1 MNKILKTYCL
11 IILLLITSICSAQ
24 KSDKELKEEKIALV
38 LDVVDNVVKDFNK
51 RNEFIKR
58 FHFDS
63 SQQKLNLIKFDS
75 VKMLTIKIQKN
86 NNEGLS
92 ILKNRFKNDNKEEIY
107 NTGIK
112 YLESIKKTEIVLL
125 VLFDKMYK
133 LIMGEEF
140 GGEEIE
146 KVNISLKNFETAKA
160 IYKNEIKEYAG
171 KNDVILK
178 L

>member
-1 MNKILKTYCL
+1 MKKILKTYSF

-24 KSDKELKEEKIALV
+24 KNDKELKEEKIAIV
-38 LDVVDNVVKDFNK
+38 VDVVENVVKDFNK
-51 RNEFIKR
+51 RNEYIKN
-58 FHFDS
+58 FNFDS

-75 VKMLTIKIQKN
+75 IKILTIKIQKN

-92 ILKNRFKNDNKEEIY
+92 ILKKILKNDNEEIY

-112 YLESIKKTEIVLL
+112 YLETIKKTEIVLL

-133 LIMGEEF
+133 LIMGEDF
-140 GGEEIE
+140 SGEEIE

-160 IYKNEIKEYAG
+160 IYKNEIKEYAD
-171 KNDVILK
+171 KNNVLLK

>member
-1 MNKILKTYCL
+1 MKKILKTYSF

-24 KSDKELKEEKIALV
+24 NDKELKEEKIATV
-38 LDVVDNVVKDFNK
+38 LDVVENVVKDFNK
-51 RNEFIKR
+51 RNEFIKE
-58 FHFDS
+58 FNFDS
-63 SQQKLNLIKFDS
+63 SQQKSNLIKFDS
-75 VKMLTIKIQKN
+75 IKMLTIRIQKN

-92 ILKNRFKNDNKEEIY
+92 ILKKRLKNDNEEIY

-133 LIMGEEF
+133 LIMGEDF
-140 GGEEIE
+140 SGEEIA

-160 IYKNEIKEYAG
+160 IYKNEIKEYAD
-171 KNDVILK
+171 KNNVLLK